1 MKNISR
7 ILGLIGLVC
16 IGFGLGVGLYSGNFT
31 DTYVLVNLGLGA
43 VLAAVSAIANA
54 GDLKSG
60 LTGRSAKLGVNAAI
74 YAAAVLAILVLV
86 NYIAARNQKRFDL
99 TENKQ
104 YSLSEATLGLLRG
117 LDAPIKVTGFFL
129 GGVAGPIEDLLESYE
144 HVNPGKFD
152 WEIVDPDKRPELA
165 ERYGVRQNAT
175 LIVER
180 GDERKTLSTVSPATL
195 EESLTNG
202 ILAISGTGKKTVCA
216 VTGHGERD
224 FDDVQSETGFGSA
237 KKSLEGENYAV
248 QPLNLATV
256 PAVPDDCTFVLVAGP
271 ERPYLDGEVQ
281 VLDAYLA
288 KGGSLYAMIDP
299 LHAGPLITLLAKWGV
314 TVNDDIIVDEV
325 VRLFE
330 GQSLGVQPIVN
341 TYDAEHPLTRGFGK
355 QTIFTQA
362 RSLTA
367 GKPAEGYSAVEI
379 AKTSVNSWGEAG
391 VAELFKSGQVQ
402 LDAKDRRGPVALA
415 VAVGPAG
422 TEREGKAKLVVFGD
436 ADFANNRFITAY
448 FNGDLFLNAANWL
461 TGQEKQISIRPKGP
475 RASFVR
481 LTDAQ
486 MQPIFYLAVLIF
498 PQLLLTIGI
507 IIAWRRR

>member
-1 MKNISR
+1 MKNLSR
-7 ILGLIGLVC
+7 ILGLVGLVC
-16 IGFGLGVGLYSGNFT
+16 IGFGLGVGLYAGNFK
-31 DTYVLVNLGLGA
+31 DPYVLINLGLGA
-43 VLAAVSAIANA
+43 VLAAISAIVNA

-60 LTGRSAKLGVNAAI
+60 LTGRSTKLGVNAAV

-104 YSLSEATLGLLRG
+104 YSLSEASVNLMKG
-117 LDAPIKVTGFFL
+117 LDQPIKVTGFFL
-129 GGVAGPIEDLLESYE
+129 GGVAGPIEDLLESYDN
-144 HVNPGKFD
+144 VNPDKFE

-180 GDERKTLSTVSPATL
+180 GEERKTLSNATPATF

-202 ILAISGTGKKTVCA
+202 ILAITGTGKKTVCA

-224 FDDVQSETGFGSA
+224 LDDVQSETGFGQA
-237 KKSLEGENYAV
+237 KKALEGENYTV
-248 QPLNLATV
+248 QPLMLATV
-256 PAVPDDCTFVLVAGP
+256 GAVPADCTIVLIAGP
-271 ERPYLDGEVQ
+271 ERPYLESETQ
-281 VLDAYLA
+281 ALDAYLA
-288 KGGSLYAMIDP
+288 KGGSVYAMIDP
-299 LHAGPLITLLAKWGV
+299 LYSGPLVALLGKWGA

-325 VRLFE
+325 TRLFE
-330 GQSLGVQPIVN
+330 GQQLGIQPIVN
-341 TYDAEHPLTRGFGK
+341 TYDPEHPLTRDFKK

-362 RSLTA
+362 RSVSA
-367 GKPAEGYSAVEI
+367 GKAPEGYSAVEI

-391 VAELFKSGQVQ
+391 VADLFKTGQVK
-402 LDAKDRRGPVALA
+402 LDAKDRRGPVAVA

-422 TEREGKAKLVVFGD
+422 QERDGKAKLVVFGD
-436 ADFANNRFITAY
+436 ADFANNRFISAF
-448 FNGDLFLNAANWL
+448 FNTDLFLNAANWL

-481 LTDAQ
+481 LTDEQ
-486 MQPIFYLAVLIF
+486 MQPIFYLAVLIL
-498 PQLLLTIGI
+498 PQLLLTMGI